1 MNTTQAIPFP
11 DKKYDIIYADPP
23 WQYFVDYGRRPDNHY
38 PTMPL
43 SEIISLPVSTILK
56 QNAVLYLWATIALL
70 DSAIDVMRAW
80 GFDYKSNM
88 VWDKQVM
95 GMGFWTRGQ
104 HEHLLIGAIGGG
116 MTPESGTQ
124 HRSIL
129 SCKRGQHSVKPLHAK
144 RMIEQYHPDTDK
156 IELFARPSPLF
167 KGLDDGWEYWGNEA

>member
-1 MNTTQAIPFP
+1 
-11 DKKYDIIYADPP
+11 
-23 WQYFVDYGRRPDNHY
+23 
-38 PTMPL
+38 
-43 SEIISLPVSTILK
+43 
-56 QNAVLYLWATIALL
+56 
-70 DSAIDVMRAW
+70 
-80 GFDYKSNM
+80 
-88 VWDKQVM
+88 
-95 GMGFWTRGQ
+95 MGFWTRGQ